1 MRKKRTN
8 AEIREAIR
16 QMESVRDGAM
26 RHRQDPL
33 VGKFADTAIMS
44 ATGILKA
51 LEWVLGDDTAD
62 GFGAMLTDMDKL
74 DKLSGKEL
82 DSVVNSIAE
91 RVAKKQRTQF
101 DIDKAIADAE
111 AEADRLRRAGL
122 MGEDLYEV

>member
-8 AEIREAIR
+8 AEIKLAIK
-16 QMESVRDGAM
+16 QLESVRDGAM

-33 VGKFADTAIMS
+33 VGKFADTAILS

-51 LEWVLGDDTAD
+51 LEWVLGDDAPD
-62 GFGAMLTDMDKL
+62 SFGAMLKDMDKL

-82 DSVVNSIAE
+82 ESEINTLTE
-91 RVAKKQRTQF
+91 RVMRKRRARF
-101 DIDKAIADAE
+101 DIDKAVADAE